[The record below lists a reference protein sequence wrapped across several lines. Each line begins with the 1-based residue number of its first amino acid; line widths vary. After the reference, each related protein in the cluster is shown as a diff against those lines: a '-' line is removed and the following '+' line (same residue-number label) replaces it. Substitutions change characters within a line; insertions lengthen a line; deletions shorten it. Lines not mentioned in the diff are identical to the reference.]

1 MSQVSS
7 SQVSSSRVSAPQ
19 ISAAHAGAASTAAP
33 SPGTDSPEAA
43 GAGGH
48 GRRIGAVTAVAA
60 LSGFAGLGY
69 EIVWA
74 RMLAVALGH
83 EIVAVLGVVSALFA
97 GLALGSLLL
106 GRRIAH
112 SPRPAAWYAGLECVI
127 GLWALALIVLSPL
140 AAEQV
145 PALVPVDADPL
156 RQWAVAFGLP
166 FVLLLPATLA
176 MGATVPALEAVLVP
190 LLAARG
196 AVGRVYAANTA
207 GAVAGTLA
215 TAFLLI
221 PTLGLS
227 ATLMACAGLNFACAA
242 LLLGY
247 SGERGRARAA
257 PPTAASLRAGTE
269 LLRSP
274 LMALFVTG
282 LLGIGYEVVTVRVL
296 SQILENTIYTFAI
309 LLAAYLTG
317 TALGAVARNAVA
329 TRRPGADLTRPLVVA
344 TALAC
349 LLGAALLGVSDTLLE
364 MLRAALPA
372 TFEGRLAAELG
383 IAALAFLPPTI
394 AMGALFTE
402 LAQRASDRAGG
413 VGPALAVNTLGAAL
427 APILFGPLLL
437 PLLGAKMAFV
447 GVALGYLLVLP
458 DLRRRSLLAAG
469 LVGAAT
475 AALVVAPLSLRF
487 VRIPPGG
494 ELVWHRDGVMAA
506 VSVIANSAGDRHLQ
520 VNNHFRMG
528 GSASMRSDHRQA
540 HIPLLLHPAPA
551 SALFLGLG
559 TGATLSAAG
568 AHPGLQADGVE
579 LVPEVVETFSLFGA
593 SAGEIGR
600 NPRLRVHV
608 ADARRFVR
616 APGGRYDVIVAD
628 LYHPSVDGSGAL
640 YAREHFAAIRDR
652 LADGGLFAQWLP
664 LHQLDLPTLRIIVR
678 TFLDTFPDA
687 SAYLAQFSVETPLIA
702 LIGRREA
709 KAYPADWAARR
720 ITDPGLAGRLAALD
734 MSGDFS
740 LFGLYLAGR
749 PELAAF
755 AGPGPVNT
763 DDRPLVTTDAPRVA
777 YAGTDTPAD
786 RLVGLLAALHPAP
799 EAVLEGSDPLARAR
813 LAAYWRARDAYLET
827 GAQTLA
833 ARGPRD
839 VIGTLA
845 PRLIEIVR
853 MSPDFEPAYGP
864 VLAMARQRA
873 VNEPAAARR
882 LLEALDRA
890 NPARPDARRLLAAL
904 PPDAASA
911 PRPPQP
917 R

>member
-1 MSQVSS
+1 MSHA
-7 SQVSSSRVSAPQ
+7 RAA
-19 ISAAHAGAASTAAP
+19 SAAPPDAAP
-33 SPGTDSPEAA
+33 LKTAGPRAA
-43 GAGGH
+43 A
-48 GRRIGAVTAVAA
+48 RRIGALTLVAT

-74 RMLAVALGH
+74 RMLAVSLGH

-97 GLALGSLLL
+97 GLALGSLML
-106 GRRIAH
+106 GRRIAR
-112 SPRPAAWYAGLECVI
+112 SLAPGAWYAGLECVI
-127 GLWALALIVLSPL
+127 GLWALALIPMSPL
-140 AAEQV
+140 VGDLV
-145 PALVPVDADPL
+145 PALVPVDAEAL

-166 FVLLLPATLA
+166 FLLLLPATLA
-176 MGATVPALEAVLVP
+176 MGATLPALEAVLAP
-190 LLAARG
+190 LLAAGG

-221 PTLGLS
+221 PALGLS
-227 ATLMACAGLNFACAA
+227 ATLVACAMLNFACAA
-242 LLLGY
+242 VMAAATG
-247 SGERGRARAA
+247 GRRAA
-257 PPTAASLRAGTE
+257 AKGGTAPTPRLDALPSRDSGAVPRV
-269 LLRSP
+269 P
-274 LMALFVTG
+274 LAALFVTG

-309 LLAAYLTG
+309 LLAAYLAG
-317 TALGAVARNAVA
+317 TALGAVVRTAIAA
-329 TRRPGADLTRPLVVA
+329 RRPGAALAGPLVAA

-349 LLGAALLGVSDTLLE
+349 LLGAALLGVSDTLLK
-364 MLRAALPA
+364 MLRTVLPA
-372 TFEGRLAAELG
+372 TLEGRLSAELA
-383 IAALAFLPPTI
+383 IAALAFLPPTL

-437 PLLGAKMAFV
+437 PLVGAKLAFV
-447 GVALGYLLVLP
+447 AIALGYLLVLP
-458 DLRRRSLLAAG
+458 DLRRGSLVAAG
-469 LVGAAT
+469 FVGAAT
-475 AALVVAPLSLRF
+475 AALVVAPISLRF

-494 ELVWHRDGVMAA
+494 ELVWHRDGMMAA
-506 VSVIANSAGDRHLQ
+506 VSVISNSAGDRHLQ

-528 GSASMRSDHRQA
+528 GSASLRSDHRQA
-540 HIPLLLHPAPA
+540 HIPLLLHPAPE

-568 AHPGLQADGVE
+568 AHPGLEADGVE
-579 LVPEVVETFSLFGA
+579 LVPEVVETFPLFGA

-616 APGGRYDVIVAD
+616 APGQRYDVIVAD

-702 LIGRREA
+702 LIGRHEP

-720 ITDPGLAGRLAALD
+720 ITDPDLAGRLAALD
-734 MSGDFS
+734 MTGDFS

-763 DDRPLVTTDAPRVA
+763 DDRPLVTTDAPRIA
-777 YAGTDTPAD
+777 YAGTDTPGD
-786 RLVGLLAALHPAP
+786 RLVALLAALHPTPA
-799 EAVLEGSDPLARAR
+799 AVLDAADPEARAR

-827 GAQTLA
+827 GARTLA

-845 PRLIEIVR
+845 PRLVEIVR

-873 VNEPAAARR
+873 VSEPAAARR
-882 LLEALDRA
+882 LLEALDKA

-904 PPDAASA
+904 PPDGVSA

>member
-1 MSQVSS
+1 MSQFPVSDT
-7 SQVSSSRVSAPQ
+7 RP
-19 ISAAHAGAASTAAP
+19 ASTATMTAS
-33 SPGTDSPEAA
+33 SPVAISPEVA
-43 GAGGH
+43 GAGTS
-48 GRRIGAVTAVAA
+48 GRRIGAITAVAA
-60 LSGFAGLGY
+60 LSGLAGLGY

-106 GRRIAH
+106 GRRIASSR
-112 SPRPAAWYAGLECVI
+112 SPATWYAGLECVI
-127 GLWALALIVLSPL
+127 GLWALALILLSPL

-156 RQWAVAFGLP
+156 RQWTVAFGLP

-176 MGATVPALEAVLVP
+176 MGATVPALEAVLAP
-190 LLAARG
+190 LLVARG
-196 AVGRVYAANTA
+196 AVGRIYAANTA

-221 PTLGLS
+221 PALGLS

-242 LLLGY
+242 LLIAFAG
-247 SGERGRARAA
+247 GRGAA
-257 PPTAASLRAGTE
+257 LVASPASLRVDTE
-269 LLRSP
+269 RAHAP

-317 TALGAVARNAVA
+317 TALGAVARNAIA
-329 TRRPGADLTRPLVVA
+329 ARRPGADLTRPLVVA

-349 LLGAALLGVSDTLLE
+349 LLGAVLLGVSDRMLE
-364 MLRAALPA
+364 MLRAGLPA
-372 TFEGRLAAELG
+372 TLEGRLAAELG

-402 LAQRASDRAGG
+402 LAQRASDKAGG

-437 PLLGAKMAFV
+437 PLLGAKLAFV
-447 GVALGYLLVLP
+447 IIAVGYLLVLP
-458 DLRRRSLLAAG
+458 DLARRSLMAAG

-475 AALVVAPLSLRF
+475 AALMVAPLSLRF

-506 VSVIANSAGDRHLQ
+506 VSVISNSAGDRHLQ

-540 HIPLLLHPAPA
+540 HIPLLLHPAPE

-579 LVPEVVETFSLFGA
+579 LVPEVVETFPLFGT

-616 APGGRYDVIVAD
+616 APGSRYDVIVAD

-640 YAREHFAAIRDR
+640 YAQEHFAAIRDR
-652 LADGGLFAQWLP
+652 LAEGGLFAQWLP

-709 KAYPADWAARR
+709 KTYPADWAARR
-720 ITDPGLAGRLAALD
+720 ITDPDLAGRLAALD

-749 PELAAF
+749 PELSAF
-755 AGPGPVNT
+755 AGQGPVNT
-763 DDRPLVTTDAPRVA
+763 DDRPLVTTDAPRIA

-786 RLVGLLAALHPAP
+786 RLVALLAALHPAP
-799 EAVLEGSDPLARAR
+799 EAVLDGSDPQARAR
-813 LAAYWRARDAYLET
+813 LAAYWRARNAYLET

-873 VNEPAAARR
+873 VSEPAAARR

-904 PPDAASA
+904 PPDAGSAS
-911 PRPPQP
+911 RPPPP

>member
-1 MSQVSS
+1 MFQSTVSDTRS
-7 SQVSSSRVSAPQ
+7 
-19 ISAAHAGAASTAAP
+19 ASTATMTAS
-33 SPGTDSPEAA
+33 SPAAVSPEAA
-43 GAGGH
+43 GAGG
-48 GRRIGAVTAVAA
+48 GRIGAITAVAA

-106 GRRIAH
+106 GRRIAS
-112 SPRPAAWYAGLECVI
+112 SPKPAAWYAGLECMI
-127 GLWALALIVLSPL
+127 GLWALALIILSPL
-140 AAEQV
+140 AAEQA
-145 PALVPVDADPL
+145 PALVPVDAGPL
-156 RQWAVAFGLP
+156 RQWIVAFGLP

-176 MGATVPALEAVLVP
+176 MGATLPALEAVLAP
-190 LLAARG
+190 LLATRDAATHG

-207 GAVAGTLA
+207 GAVAGTLG

-221 PTLGLS
+221 PVLGLS

-242 LLLGY
+242 LLIACA
-247 SGERGRARAA
+247 GEGRAALGTA
-257 PPTAASLRAGTE
+257 AASLRNGTE
-269 LLRSP
+269 HARSLLA
-274 LMALFVTG
+274 ALFITG

-329 TRRPGADLTRPLVVA
+329 ARRPGADLTRALVVA

-349 LLGAALLGVSDTLLE
+349 LLGAALLGVSDTMLE

-402 LAQRASDRAGG
+402 LAQRASDKAGG

-437 PLLGAKMAFV
+437 PVLGAKLAFV
-447 GVALGYLLVLP
+447 LIAIGYLLVLP
-458 DLRRRSLLAAG
+458 DLGRRSLMAAG

-475 AALVVAPLSLRF
+475 AALAVAPLSLRF

-540 HIPLLLHPAPA
+540 HIPLLLHPAPE

-568 AHPGLQADGVE
+568 AHPGLRADGVE
-579 LVPEVVETFSLFGA
+579 LVPEVVETFPLFGA

-616 APGGRYDVIVAD
+616 APGSRYDVIVAD

-652 LADGGLFAQWLP
+652 LAEGGLFAQWLP

-702 LIGRREA
+702 LIGRREP
-709 KAYPADWAARR
+709 KTYPADWAARR
-720 ITDPGLAGRLAALD
+720 IKDPALAGRLAALD
-734 MSGDFS
+734 MTGNFS

-763 DDRPLVTTDAPRVA
+763 DDRPLVTTDAPRIA

-786 RLVGLLAALHPAP
+786 RLVALLAALHPMP
-799 EAVLEGSDPLARAR
+799 EEVLDTADPDARRR

-853 MSPDFEPAYGP
+853 MSPDFEPAYAP

-873 VNEPAAARR
+873 VSEPAAARR

-911 PRPPQP
+911 PRPQQP

>member
-1 MSQVSS
+1 MSEFPMSQVSVPQNVGAS
-7 SQVSSSRVSAPQ
+7 SAGV
-19 ISAAHAGAASTAAP
+19 AARP
-33 SPGTDSPEAA
+33 S
-43 GAGGH
+43 GH
-48 GRRIGAVTAVAA
+48 VRRIGAVTAVAA

-106 GRRIAH
+106 GRRIAS
-112 SPRPAAWYAGLECVI
+112 SPKPAAWYAGLECVI

-140 AAEQV
+140 AAGQV
-145 PALVPVDADPL
+145 PALVPVDAEPL

-176 MGATVPALEAVLVP
+176 MGATVPALEAVLAP
-190 LLAARG
+190 LLVARDAATRG
-196 AVGRVYAANTA
+196 AVGRIYAANTA

-221 PTLGLS
+221 PALGLS

-242 LLLGY
+242 LLMGCA
-247 SGERGRARAA
+247 SGRGTRPAARRSEAA
-257 PPTAASLRAGTE
+257 
-269 LLRSP
+269 RSP
-274 LMALFVTG
+274 LSALFVTG

-317 TALGAVARNAVA
+317 TALGAVARNTIAA
-329 TRRPGADLTRPLVVA
+329 RRPGADLTRPLVVA

-349 LLGAALLGVSDTLLE
+349 LLGAALLGVSDRMLE
-364 MLRAALPA
+364 MLRAGLPA
-372 TFEGRLAAELG
+372 TLEGRLAAELG

-402 LAQRASDRAGG
+402 LAQRASDKAGG

-427 APILFGPLLL
+427 GPILFGPLLL
-437 PLLGAKMAFV
+437 PLLGAKIAFV
-447 GVALGYLLVLP
+447 IIAVGYLLVLP

-506 VSVIANSAGDRHLQ
+506 VSVISNSAGDRHLQ

-540 HIPLLLHPAPA
+540 HIPLLLHPAPE

-568 AHPGLQADGVE
+568 AHPGLKADGVE
-579 LVPEVVETFSLFGA
+579 LVPEVVETFPLFGA

-600 NPRLRVHV
+600 NPRLHVHV

-664 LHQLDLPTLRIIVR
+664 LHQLDLPTLHIIVR

-702 LIGRREA
+702 LIGRREV
-709 KAYPADWAARR
+709 KTYPADWAARR
-720 ITDPGLAGRLAALD
+720 ITDPALAGRLAALD

-749 PELAAF
+749 PELSAF

-763 DDRPLVTTDAPRVA
+763 DDRPLVTTDAPRIA

-786 RLVGLLAALHPAP
+786 RLVALLAALHPAP
-799 EAVLEGSDPLARAR
+799 EAVLDGSDPQARAR
-813 LAAYWRARDAYLET
+813 LAAYWRARNAYLET

-873 VNEPAAARR
+873 VSEPAAARR

-904 PPDAASA
+904 PPDAGSAS
-911 PRPPQP
+911 RPPPP